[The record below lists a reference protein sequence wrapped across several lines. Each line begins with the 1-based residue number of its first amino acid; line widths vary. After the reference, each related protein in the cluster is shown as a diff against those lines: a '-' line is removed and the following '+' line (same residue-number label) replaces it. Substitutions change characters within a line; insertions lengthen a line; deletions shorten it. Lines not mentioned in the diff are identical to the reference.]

1 MLKLSREKIITR
13 MFWPLA
19 AVLIFTGCFTIPF
32 ITRRSD
38 EEKKLEP
45 GKREFDRSDIF
56 VGYNSDKK
64 PIVELRL
71 LSQEISGKGLKIN
84 IRLFPTENFRVHNV
98 FRGLRSINYYPIERR
113 FHRLELRYGRKKIKT
128 KIEKSIQVR
137 GMKPID
143 AAFEHTGI
151 FSFLPDTIDQV
162 KLKFQDVDRWER
174 LPQDSLANWYAIK
187 ENLLQELD
195 RQQRRTNLIDS
206 YKQRQK
212 KDESKTFTQY
222 DSIYVTTN
230 NTYVY
235 LDRNVDSEI
244 LYTMN
249 AGDKI
254 DYGMSD
260 GVWVEIPLPDSLN
273 KSLKEFI
280 ELRQSKARSLLEE
293 QRRMARTRKG
303 TTTSSTPE
311 TVIDTTQRSTGYVL
325 DAMVQKNYQKAVG
338 WELENMEKPVDVPL
352 FAKVLQD
359 RENARLA
366 RIDSLVKAKADSI
379 ARQQAIAD
387 SSRRAGE
394 VADSLRADSLKAASR
409 KVPAAIGAS
418 DTAKAKTQKAAAST
432 LSDSAK
438 GGKTQRSDSL
448 KTAAGPAIKADSA
461 KISAP
466 DTSKSPAAS
475 SRGTGTNPGSQT
487 GAKPQ
492 VPADSTQSPGN
503 QPPAEKKPQN
513 P

>member
-1 MLKLSREKIITR
+1 V
-13 MFWPLA
+13 
-19 AVLIFTGCFTIPF
+19 AVLVFTGCFTIPF

-56 VGYNSDKK
+56 VGYNSNKK

-71 LSQEISGKGLKIN
+71 MSQEVSEKGLKIH

-113 FHRLELRYGRKKIKT
+113 FHRLELRYKREKIKT
-128 KIEKSIQVR
+128 KIENSIQVR

-143 AAFEHTGI
+143 ATFEHSGT
-151 FSFLPDTIDQV
+151 FSLLPDTIDQV

-174 LPQDSLANWYAIK
+174 LPQDSLANWYAVK

-212 KDESKTFTQY
+212 KEESKTFTQY

-235 LDRNVDSEI
+235 LDRNVDSDI

-249 AGDKI
+249 AGDRI

-280 ELRQSKARSLLEE
+280 ELRQSKARNLLEE
-293 QRRMARTRKG
+293 QRRMARTRKQ
-303 TTTSSTPE
+303 TTSSTPE
-311 TVIDTTQRSTGYVL
+311 TVLDTTQRFTGYVL

-338 WELENMEKPVDVPL
+338 WELENMEKPVDVLL

-359 RENARLA
+359 REDARLA
-366 RIDSLVKAKADSI
+366 RIDSMVKAKADSI
-379 ARQQAIAD
+379 ARQQAKAD
-387 SSRRAGE
+387 SLKRAGE

-409 KVPAAIGAS
+409 KEAAAVSAS

-432 LSDSAK
+432 PSDSAK
-438 GGKTQRSDSL
+438 GGKAQRSDSLKTAASNSASDTAKAKTQKAAASTPSDSAKGGKAQRSDSL
-448 KTAAGPAIKADSA
+448 KTAAGPSVKADSA
-461 KISAP
+461 KLSAA
-466 DTSKSPAAS
+466 DTS
-475 SRGTGTNPGSQT
+475 
-487 GAKPQ
+487 
-492 VPADSTQSPGN
+492 
-503 QPPAEKKPQN
+503 
-513 P
+513 

>member
-1 MLKLSREKIITR
+1 MQLKR
-13 MFWPLA
+13 
-19 AVLIFTGCFTIPF
+19 
-32 ITRRSD
+32 
-38 EEKKLEP
+38 
-45 GKREFDRSDIF
+45 
-56 VGYNSDKK
+56 
-64 PIVELRL
+64 
-71 LSQEISGKGLKIN
+71 
-84 IRLFPTENFRVHNV
+84 
-98 FRGLRSINYYPIERR
+98 
-113 FHRLELRYGRKKIKT
+113 
-128 KIEKSIQVR
+128 
-137 GMKPID
+137 
-143 AAFEHTGI
+143 I
-151 FSFLPDTIDQV
+151 FSRNSTV
-162 KLKFQDVDRWER
+162 
-174 LPQDSLANWYAIK
+174 SSAG
-187 ENLLQELD
+187 
-195 RQQRRTNLIDS
+195 TNLIDS

-235 LDRNVDSEI
+235 LDRNVDSDI

-260 GVWVEIPLPDSLN
+260 GLWVEIPLPDSLN

-293 QRRMARTRKG
+293 QRRTARTRRG
-303 TTTSSTPE
+303 TTTGSTPE

-366 RIDSLVKAKADSI
+366 KIDSLVKAKADSI

-387 SSRRAGE
+387 SLIRAGE
-394 VADSLRADSLKAASR
+394 VADSLRADSLKAASK
-409 KVPAAIGAS
+409 KVPAAISAS

-432 LSDSAK
+432 PSDSAKGGKTQRSDSLKTAAAISASDTAKAKTQKAAASTPSDSAKGGKIQRSDSLKTAAAISASDTAKAKTQKASPSTPSDSAK

-475 SRGTGTNPGSQT
+475 SRGAGTNPGSQT